1 MDKRLTYRTEDG
13 WVGVNDQTN
22 GVVSTNSQAVHRLA
36 DIEDIMEKYGI
47 DSVEDLEDTIKNV
60 ERLLLK
66 ATQCERLNK
75 QSEKVSQDRDIWQ
88 KACKMACR
96 DALQVI
102 QSDYMDVNPNELSEA
117 ANKEAQNYYLKAKE

>member
-1 MDKRLTYRTEDG
+1 MAKRLTYRTEDG

-66 ATQCERLNK
+66 STQSERLNK
-75 QSEKVSQDRDIWQ
+75 QLEKVTQDRNIWKQ
-88 KACKMACR
+88 ACKMACG

-102 QSDYMDVNPNELSEA
+102 QSDYMDVNPIELSKA

>member
-47 DSVEDLEDTIKNV
+47 DSV
-60 ERLLLK
+60 
-66 ATQCERLNK
+66 
-75 QSEKVSQDRDIWQ
+75 
-88 KACKMACR
+88 
-96 DALQVI
+96 
-102 QSDYMDVNPNELSEA
+102 
-117 ANKEAQNYYLKAKE
+117 

>member
-66 ATQCERLNK
+66 ATQCE
-75 QSEKVSQDRDIWQ
+75 KVSQD
-88 KACKMACR
+88 
-96 DALQVI
+96 
-102 QSDYMDVNPNELSEA
+102 
-117 ANKEAQNYYLKAKE
+117 